1 MLNVIW
7 YILFAVL
14 FTVFFILEGFDFGVG
29 ILLPFMA
36 KDDIERRIMINS
48 IGPFWDGNEVWLIT
62 AGGATFAAFPKLYAS
77 LFSGFYLALIIILF
91 GLILRGVAFEFRS
104 KSESPA
110 WRSFWDF
117 CIFLGSFI
125 SALLW
130 GVAFANIAKG
140 VPIDKNGNFLG
151 TFWNLLNP
159 YALLGGLV
167 TFFLFT
173 MHGAIWLV
181 IKTENGLVERAKK
194 VATICW
200 WVFTICLVAFLI
212 ASAFVTSLFQNY
224 LKYYVLWIV
233 PVLTVL
239 SLLLVKANLTTER
252 YGKAFV
258 FSCLTILFT
267 FATVFVGLFPN
278 MLPSSI
284 DPAYSLTA
292 FNASSSPYTLKVM
305 LIVALIATPIVIAYQ
320 IWAYRLFAEK
330 VRKADLQNY

>member
-14 FTVFFILEGFDFGVG
+14 FIVFFILEGFDFGVG
-29 ILLPFMA
+29 ILLPFLA
-36 KDDIERRIMINS
+36 KDDVEKRIMINS

-62 AGGATFAAFPKLYAS
+62 AGGATFAAFPKVYAA
-77 LFSGFYLALIIILF
+77 LFSGFYMALIIILF

-104 KSESPA
+104 KSESPG

-117 CIFLGSFI
+117 CIFIGSFI

-140 VPIDKNGNFLG
+140 VPIDEGGNYLG
-151 TFWNLLNP
+151 TFWQLLNP

-167 TFFLFT
+167 TLSLFT

-181 IKTENGLVERAKK
+181 IKTENSFVEKAKK
-194 VATICW
+194 VATVCW
-200 WVFTICLVAFLI
+200 WLFTIFLVAFLT

-224 LKYYVLWIV
+224 LKYSILWFV
-233 PVLTVL
+233 PILTVVSLLIVKL
-239 SLLLVKANLTTER
+239 SLKTEF
-252 YGKAFV
+252 YGKAFI

-267 FATVFVGLFPN
+267 FATLFIGLFPN

-284 DPAYSLTA
+284 NPAYSLTA

-305 LIVALIATPIVIAYQ
+305 LIVVLIATPIVIAYQ
-320 IWAYRLFAEK
+320 IWVYKLFAEK
-330 VRKADLQNY
+330 VKKADIQS

>member
-305 LIVALIATPIVIAYQ
+305 LIVALIATPVVIAYQ